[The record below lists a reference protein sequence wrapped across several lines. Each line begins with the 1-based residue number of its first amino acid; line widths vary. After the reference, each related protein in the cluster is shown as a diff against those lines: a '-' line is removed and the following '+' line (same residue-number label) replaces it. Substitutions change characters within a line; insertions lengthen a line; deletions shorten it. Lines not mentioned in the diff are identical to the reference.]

1 MGFPWNAKNFSP
13 IGIDFGS
20 DSLKALQVTLDDP
33 PQIIAAAVADI
44 PSEARKDADAQ
55 RRFVGEA
62 LREMLTSGRFK
73 GKRVVASISAAQTY
87 TQHLRLGRAE
97 GEALTQQIEA
107 ELRGRLP
114 LDPSMLVV
122 RHVHVGEVFA
132 DGASRQEVICLAAG
146 RDYVMRNVQMVRAA
160 GYEVVGMHCEPM
172 AILQSFAHLF
182 RRAEDMQRTTLFVD
196 IGAATTKAMISHG
209 RDLVFAKTIQVAGD
223 HFVRQ
228 LGEELGVGIHEARV
242 MHIRQP
248 AGRTDQ
254 GMAVI
259 EEGQGT
265 AAAKAW
271 GGTAVATAPGESGQ
285 SDEMLETLIDEL
297 HLCIGYHAS
306 LFQDRKLDKVVFL
319 GGESRQTRLCQRIA
333 QALMLPAQL
342 GDPLARLIRPG
353 DANAARGV
361 DLRQSQPGWA
371 VPLGLCLLPTN
382 L

>member
-1 MGFPWNAKNFSP
+1 MGFRWNTKNFSP

-20 DSLKALQVTLDDP
+20 DSVKALQVTLDDP
-33 PQIIAAAVADI
+33 PQVVAAACADI
-44 PSEARKDADAQ
+44 PGEARKDADAQ
-55 RRFVGEA
+55 RRFIADA
-62 LREMLTSGRFK
+62 LRDMLVTGRFK
-73 GKRVVASISAAQTY
+73 GKRVVASISAAQSY

-97 GEALTQQIEA
+97 GEALNQQIEA
-107 ELRGRLP
+107 ELRGCLP

-132 DGASRQEVICLAAG
+132 DGASKQEVICLAAG

-160 GYEVVGMHCEPM
+160 GFEVVGMHCEPM

-182 RRAEDMQRTTLFVD
+182 RRVDDSQRTTLFVD
-196 IGAATTKAMISHG
+196 IGAATTKALISHG
-209 RDLVFAKTIQVAGD
+209 KDLVFAKTIHVAGD

-228 LGEELGVGIHEARV
+228 LGDEMRLGLDEARL
-242 MHIRQP
+242 MHIRR
-248 AGRTDQ
+248 AGGRTDQ
-254 GMAVI
+254 GLAVV
-259 EEGQGT
+259 E
-265 AAAKAW
+265 
-271 GGTAVATAPGESGQ
+271 GGTAVATAPDPRGPEANIGEPDAPG
-285 SDEMLETLIDEL
+285 EMLETLIDEL

-306 LFQDRKLDKVVFL
+306 MFQERKVEKAVFL

-333 QALMLPAQL
+333 QALKLPAQL
-342 GDPLARLIRPG
+342 GDPLARLVRPG
-353 DANAARGV
+353 DSQAVQGM